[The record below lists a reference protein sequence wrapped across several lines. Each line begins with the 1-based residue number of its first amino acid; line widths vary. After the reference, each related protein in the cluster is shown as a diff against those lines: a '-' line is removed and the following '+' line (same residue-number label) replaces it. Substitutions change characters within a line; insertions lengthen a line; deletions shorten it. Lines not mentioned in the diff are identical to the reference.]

1 MPQRNKPKAGSAS
14 ADGKPQPTQ
23 NGKTEL
29 KKDELKTTKK
39 TAAAAAK
46 ARNSKSKTTAT
57 PFWLAIAAVI
67 AVAAV
72 ALQMLLSPSGGLL
85 ASVLGGGAE
94 REPPPRPTETAQRAA
109 AATAAKSTELP
120 KDYAP
125 PKKLPQS
132 RPKEPKGTADCHD
145 ETESCEAWASAGECE
160 RNAAYM
166 KASCRLSC
174 GECNLPPGTPR
185 PPPFDPNACE
195 DKNAN
200 CATWASIGECDTNPN
215 FMKVQ
220 CRVTCRLCQSAT
232 CRDIGDDCAAR
243 AEKQG
248 CYTKPNMREEC
259 AWTCLACD
267 LTQAPACARD
277 AGETPAA
284 VQGSVNAMF
293 TKVAADPRAT
303 VHHAPAAYSADGA
316 DGPWV
321 VTIDDFLSEEEA
333 KGVLSAGSRAG
344 TGWQRSLAGDGV
356 QTARTSSTSW
366 CRGKCL
372 EDGTM
377 KAVQA
382 RVEAL
387 TGVPQRNCEYMQL
400 LQYEAGQY
408 YNRHHDQN
416 SPRSSAWGPRLYT
429 FFIYLNSE
437 GGAEGLKGG
446 ATHFP
451 VLNLT
456 VTPKTGR
463 ALLWTSVTDDDPFE
477 RDDRTDHEALKVEA
491 GTKYA
496 ANYWL
501 HMYPFRGKSD
511 RCENI
516 AYADNW
522 Y

>member
-1 MPQRNKPKAGSAS
+1 
-14 ADGKPQPTQ
+14 
-23 NGKTEL
+23 
-29 KKDELKTTKK
+29 
-39 TAAAAAK
+39 
-46 ARNSKSKTTAT
+46 
-57 PFWLAIAAVI
+57 
-67 AVAAV
+67 
-72 ALQMLLSPSGGLL
+72 
-85 ASVLGGGAE
+85 
-94 REPPPRPTETAQRAA
+94 
-109 AATAAKSTELP
+109 
-120 KDYAP
+120 
-125 PKKLPQS
+125 
-132 RPKEPKGTADCHD
+132 
-145 ETESCEAWASAGECE
+145 
-160 RNAAYM
+160 
-166 KASCRLSC
+166 
-174 GECNLPPGTPR
+174 
-185 PPPFDPNACE
+185 
-195 DKNAN
+195 
-200 CATWASIGECDTNPN
+200 
-215 FMKVQ
+215 
-220 CRVTCRLCQSAT
+220 
-232 CRDIGDDCAAR
+232 
-243 AEKQG
+243 
-248 CYTKPNMREEC
+248 
-259 AWTCLACD
+259 
-267 LTQAPACARD
+267 
-277 AGETPAA
+277 
-284 VQGSVNAMF
+284 
-293 TKVAADPRAT
+293 
-303 VHHAPAAYSADGA
+303 
-316 DGPWV
+316 
-321 VTIDDFLSEEEA
+321 
-333 KGVLSAGSRAG
+333 
-344 TGWQRSLAGDGV
+344 
-356 QTARTSSTSW
+356 
-366 CRGKCL
+366 
-372 EDGTM
+372 M

-463 ALLWTSVTDDDPFE
+463 ALLWPSVTDDDPFE